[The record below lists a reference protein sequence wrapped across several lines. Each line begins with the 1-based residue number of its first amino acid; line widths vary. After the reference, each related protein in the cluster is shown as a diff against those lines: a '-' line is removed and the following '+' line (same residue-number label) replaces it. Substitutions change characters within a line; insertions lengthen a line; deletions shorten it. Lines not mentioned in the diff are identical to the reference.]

1 MTEAVPTAKDIN
13 GDGSISVADL
23 VLLQSF
29 VLGKDSDSLAGTIVT
44 IEHFSYFIFV
54 LIKCS

>member
-1 MTEAVPTAKDIN
+1 MPASFSRLMTETVPTAKDIN

-44 IEHFSYFIFV
+44 IEQ
-54 LIKCS
+54 